1 MNNRNPKEIVKREC
15 VVKKLKPLQQ
25 ILNEHMIEYE
35 YSDIK
40 DFERRTEWNEKEYRI
55 NVGRTDC
62 IFIVQSMFH
71 LFGKEIMV
79 WKEDSKW
86 LDIWS
91 NEKWSFLENWFVSDE
106 LPDELF
112 EI

>member
-1 MNNRNPKEIVKREC
+1 
-15 VVKKLKPLQQ
+15 
-25 ILNEHMIEYE
+25 
-35 YSDIK
+35 
-40 DFERRTEWNEKEYRI
+40 
-55 NVGRTDC
+55 
-62 IFIVQSMFH
+62 MFH

-91 NEKWSFLENWFVSDE
+91 NEEWSFLENWFVSDE